1 MNLLELKQQIDRMI
15 EVTSKRHIEPEN
27 IAVGIKVFRLGTVGP
42 TPIVNVKSLIQ
53 GFDWDN
59 GKLIITAETD
69 LREIGRD
76 EIASLL
82 DKFDEIG
89 WTQYEV
95 DSLKREN
102 KRLKNL
108 LSSKE
113 N

>member
-1 MNLLELKQQIDRMI
+1 MNLLELKQQIDRMV
-15 EVTSKRHIEPEN
+15 EMSNKRHAGPET
-27 IAVGIKVFRLGTVGP
+27 ITVGIKVFRLGAVGP
-42 TPIVNVKSLIQ
+42 TPIVNVKSLVQ
-53 GFDWDN
+53 GFDWDK

-82 DKFDEIG
+82 DKFDEMC

-102 KRLKNL
+102 KRLTKL